1 MKLIYRYKILTIVIL
16 SIFNTNVFSQNKV
29 QNLPYEDLKP
39 LHFGFLVGL
48 HSQDLVFDHSGIP
61 DAEGNK
67 WYGSIPSYT
76 PGFTVGGLVDF
87 RLSENLS
94 LRLVPGIHFGS
105 KEVLLVSDAAGAD
118 AIKAPV
124 RSNYVTLPVNLRFRG
139 ARTDNYRPYLMCG
152 FSGGLDVGRDKN
164 VPLLLETINT
174 YLEIGAGCDLYLPFF
189 RLVPEIKFCIGMGD
203 ILVHERDDQGS
214 EIYLKYSGAF
224 DKITSRLVVFSL
236 QFE

>member
-1 MKLIYRYKILTIVIL
+1 MKFNYRFYILTFLILTIVNI
-16 SIFNTNVFSQNKV
+16 NAASQNKT
-29 QNLPYEDLKP
+29 QNIPYEDLKP
-39 LHFGFLVGL
+39 FHFGFLVGL
-48 HSQDLVFDHSGIP
+48 HSQDLIFDHSGQP

-76 PGFTVGGLVDF
+76 PGFTVGGLLDL
-87 RLSENLS
+87 RLSEDLS
-94 LRLVPGIHFGS
+94 LRIVPGIHFGS
-105 KEVLLVSDAAGAD
+105 KEVLLKSDAEGSE

-124 RSNYVTLPVNLRFRG
+124 RSNYVTLPINLRFRG

-152 FSGGLDVGRDKN
+152 ISGGLDVGRDKN

-203 ILVHERDDQGS
+203 ILVHERNDQGS
-214 EIYLKYSGAF
+214 EIYLKYSNAF